1 MDSRSNRFLEVLECS
16 LFCHSANIVNFL
28 RAVTNTI
35 SGLKS
40 SEIEVPT
47 YFRKSTAM
55 EPMTAQMADVTIV
68 WMFIGIV
75 TALIA
80 LVAHEAKK
88 GHL

>member
-1 MDSRSNRFLEVLECS
+1 
-16 LFCHSANIVNFL
+16 
-28 RAVTNTI
+28 
-35 SGLKS
+35 
-40 SEIEVPT
+40 
-47 YFRKSTAM
+47 M